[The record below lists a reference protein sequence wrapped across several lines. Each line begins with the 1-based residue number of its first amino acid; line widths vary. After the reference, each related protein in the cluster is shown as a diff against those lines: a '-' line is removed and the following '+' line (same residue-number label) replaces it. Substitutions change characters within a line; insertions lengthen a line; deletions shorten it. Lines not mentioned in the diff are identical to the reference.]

1 MQGCFS
7 LLGDAA
13 ASASPAAF
21 SPTGQ
26 GDAQTPLGSSSRK
39 RLREQL
45 ESHVSGVDPASARYL
60 AGP

>member
-7 LLGDAA
+7 LLGDAT

-26 GDAQTPLGSSSRK
+26 GDAQTPLGSSNHRQ
-39 RLREQL
+39 LWEQL
-45 ESHVSGVDPASARYL
+45 ESHVSGVGPASDPYL
-60 AGP
+60 VGL